1 MRTRFSA
8 TVSVNDLRHDTST
21 ILEELGASDQPTAV
35 VRGQQ
40 ATAVLMSI
48 GAWEKAEAERE
59 LLKRLAQGEA
69 EIASGVGHD
78 LDDVLAEADR
88 LLHPRSA

>member
-1 MRTRFSA
+1 MGTRFSA
-8 TVSVNDLRHDTST
+8 TVSVNDLQHDAGA

-35 VRGQQ
+35 VRDDQ

-48 GAWEKAEAERE
+48 GAWEKAEAERD
-59 LLKRLAQGEA
+59 LLRRLAKGEA
-69 EIASGVGHD
+69 EIASGAGHD